1 MYIKLIV
8 YICGINFSAVF
19 IFMAEFNVNYILM
32 LQFMTPFFKSKQD
45 VISEKRQELFKAY
58 EWIRKNNNT
67 ISDEILDLM
76 YNSAKEKIDEIYKK

>member
-1 MYIKLIV
+1 
-8 YICGINFSAVF
+8 
-19 IFMAEFNVNYILM
+19 M

-45 VISEKRQELFKAY
+45 VISEKKQELFKAY

-76 YNSAKEKIDEIYKK
+76 YNSAKEKIDEMYKK

>member
-1 MYIKLIV
+1 
-8 YICGINFSAVF
+8 
-19 IFMAEFNVNYILM
+19 M

-76 YNSAKEKIDEIYKK
+76 YNSAKEKIDEMYKK

>member
-1 MYIKLIV
+1 
-8 YICGINFSAVF
+8 
-19 IFMAEFNVNYILM
+19 M